1 MREAVATQNS
11 SLWLMS
17 FVAYEMRSYAN
28 AANEIFMLRLE
39 HVRTYQYIC
48 LVWQKL
54 ELFVVAVTLTFIAGL
69 SINQINW
76 HNFDFKPTSIVLVYE
91 KPINF
96 TYDIVSVPSISRNTW
111 NPRNLRNLLN
121 FSNDKQ
127 KLLKKAWTK
136 SNENCVHTN
145 QFKLWFMREC
155 LPVWGNCT

>member
-11 SLWLMS
+11 SLWLTS
-17 FVAYEMRSYAN
+17 FVAYEMRLYAN

-48 LVWQKL
+48 LVWQKP
-54 ELFVVAVTLTFIAGL
+54 ELFFVAVTLTFIAGL
-69 SINQINW
+69 SINQIYW

-91 KPINF
+91 KLINF

-121 FSNDKQ
+121 FSNDRQ
-127 KLLKKAWTK
+127 KLLKKVLTK

-145 QFKLWFMREC
+145 QF
-155 LPVWGNCT
+155 